1 MSNTS
6 NVITLNITYFPQNL
20 IIPNVA
26 NVVSIQAINNSNK
39 NENYQFTFEGE
50 NLNIDIKPDELNG
63 QVEFGPGET
72 KNIELRLTP
81 TADGFGKLTINANWL
96 KIVQYT
102 VKVQKIRD
110 TASTNKIN
118 QILGKKDYNLSKKID
133 KLNSN
138 EYIIPIDKNE
148 LKQLEKQYSSLKKN
162 PESSIQET
170 EGIIKQI
177 AKAYLA
183 DNNPQ
188 KALEFALQI
197 SDDTKKMNFYYNL
210 IRAYASINFDYTFQM
225 VQGITDLSLK
235 QTLLHYLAFDRI
247 DTDISQ
253 ATSISNL
260 IDDEILRAKLLFYI
274 SKKFYEMNN
283 KLEIVNN
290 LNQIISIVAKSI
302 VINSESKRIKNKSY
316 DFLKDAIWILA
327 EINSPQAADAI
338 IEAIPSQELKEKVA
352 MDLFN
357 VIYEMV
363 DEIRTKVEST
373 LVSSQYFILNTFAS
387 AVNENLKNFSLIG
400 GNVSNNILA
409 KDFNF
414 NVALL
419 SLFSFDFSIFPI
431 LDRIYNDL
439 RYSLNK
445 SIAYYILPSKE
456 NYNEI
461 ELEVLN
467 YTLNLFFDNLARSK
481 NQIFL
486 YNLDFIPYLGKP
498 TIIVSSEQDV
508 FNNINSRLKK
518 LGETVNLIMD
528 DSLFKGGKIVEKL
541 NQVLPPNKCRV
552 INLILSYEFI
562 NDYNTFKEFIQS
574 LI

>member
-1 MSNTS
+1 
-6 NVITLNITYFPQNL
+6 
-20 IIPNVA
+20 
-26 NVVSIQAINNSNK
+26 
-39 NENYQFTFEGE
+39 
-50 NLNIDIKPDELNG
+50 
-63 QVEFGPGET
+63 
-72 KNIELRLTP
+72 LRLTP

-102 VKVQKIRD
+102 VKVQKVRD

-133 KLNSN
+133 KLNPN
-138 EYIIPIDKNE
+138 EYTISIDKNE
-148 LKQLEKQYSSLKKN
+148 LKQLEKQYSSMKRS
-162 PESSIQET
+162 PESSIQEI
-170 EGIIKQI
+170 ESMIKQL
-177 AKAYLA
+177 AKGYLA

-197 SDDTKKMNFYYNL
+197 SDDTEKMNFYYNL

-225 VQGITDLSLK
+225 VQGITDLNLK
-235 QTLLHYLAFDRI
+235 QTLLPYLAFDRI
-247 DTDISQ
+247 DTDILQ
-253 ATSISNL
+253 AISISNL
-260 IDDEILRAKLLFYI
+260 IGDEILRAKLLFYI

-302 VINSESKRIKNKSY
+302 VLNSDSKKIKNKSY

-327 EINSPQAADAI
+327 EINSPQAADTS

-373 LVSSQYFILNTFAS
+373 LVSSQYFMLNTYVS
-387 AVNENLKNFSLIG
+387 TTNENLKNFSLIG

-409 KDFNF
+409 KEFNF

-431 LDRIYNDL
+431 LDRVYNDL

-456 NYNEI
+456 NYNES
-461 ELEVLN
+461 ELGVLN
-467 YTLNLFFDNLARSK
+467 YTLKLFFNNLARSSS
-481 NQIFL
+481 QVFV

-498 TIIVSSEQDV
+498 TIIVSSEQDI
-508 FNNINSRLKK
+508 FSKINSKLKK
-518 LGETVNLIMD
+518 LGDSVNLIID
-528 DSLFKGGKIVEKL
+528 DSLFKGGKIFENL
-541 NQVLPPNKCRV
+541 NQVLPPTKCRV

-562 NDYNTFKEFIQS
+562 NDYNTFKAFIQS